1 MRPRLVVSIVL
12 LSAAAGIA
20 AAQGQPSRLTLEAPK
35 DGAWVAPKPKFV
47 IRTDAED
54 VSKLRFRIEM
64 SKDGFKTI
72 DYTFDQLKSPNG
84 WAYLQMENEPQGAVC
99 FPQKKLAGG
108 TYDWRAASWD
118 GLSWE
123 PGKEVFRVR
132 IDDVAPAEVRGVRMS
147 RQPNGCLRVSWEPV
161 ATDMNGDVERVARYH
176 IFRYNKRSS
185 VPSIGPFEVGTTTE
199 LQFDD
204 CPKDLKDLPMLFYRV
219 EAEDEAGNVFGR
231 RIW

>member
-1 MRPRLVVSIVL
+1 
-12 LSAAAGIA
+12 
-20 AAQGQPSRLTLEAPK
+20 
-35 DGAWVAPKPKFV
+35 
-47 IRTDAED
+47 
-54 VSKLRFRIEM
+54 
-64 SKDGFKTI
+64 
-72 DYTFDQLKSPNG
+72 
-84 WAYLQMENEPQGAVC
+84 
-99 FPQKKLAGG
+99 
-108 TYDWRAASWD
+108 
-118 GLSWE
+118 
-123 PGKEVFRVR
+123 
-132 IDDVAPAEVRGVRMS
+132 MS